1 MGRLFTFILFAAG
14 IIGVIFLIEAY
25 SPVSISSLFS
35 GGAGQ
40 PFSESACTEIV
51 TVPDSSMEPSF
62 KEGSVALFN
71 KCIEGKIDDIKPG
84 TVVLVEPLFK
94 PKRIRI
100 VKKKEQLAGKVSY
113 KLYASKTPSQ
123 LEDVPASDIKAFYE
137 KK

>member
-1 MGRLFTFILFAAG
+1 MARLFTFILFAAG
-14 IIGVIFLIEAY
+14 ILGVIFLIEAY

-62 KEGSVALFN
+62 KEGAVALFN
-71 KCIEGKIDDIKPG
+71 KCIEGKTDDFKPG

-100 VKKKEQLAGKVSY
+100 IKKKEVLAGKVSY
-113 KLYASKTPSQ
+113 KVYANKTPSQ
-123 LEDVPASDIKAFYE
+123 LEDVTASDIKAFYE